1 MNNTNREAPEKI
13 CSVPLG
19 TNFVLDKAQGFGLY
33 WNKGPCKAELS
44 IGSIHKRN
52 SPQEPKKW
60 RELAPVVV
68 TTFLLKLDSTL
79 GPDPF
84 KQVWFL

>member
-1 MNNTNREAPEKI
+1 MNNTNREAPQNI

-19 TNFVLDKAQGFGLY
+19 TNLVLDKAQGFGLY

-52 SPQEPKKW
+52 SPQEPKKR
-60 RELAPVVV
+60 RELVLLVVA
-68 TTFLLKLDSTL
+68 TFLLKLDSTYVL
-79 GPDPF
+79 NTF
-84 KQVWFL
+84 KQVRFL